1 MKVLMGCM
9 PKHNVWAVGLW
20 LKAFVL
26 VVVLGAGVLL
36 YEQHG
41 VFAVGVLF
49 VGVCVWVA
57 LSPKAAI
64 DVHARRNDN
73 LIDFARQFDVRV
85 VNAWVVRSTYEQLE
99 LWLGFPVHP
108 SDRLRLDL
116 KLSAADVGEIVSQV
130 LFRVER
136 FRPESWLVEA
146 KTVRELIVFI
156 NTLPKNK
163 P

>member
-130 LFRVER
+130 LVRVER
-136 FRPESWLVEA
+136 FRPEGWLIEA